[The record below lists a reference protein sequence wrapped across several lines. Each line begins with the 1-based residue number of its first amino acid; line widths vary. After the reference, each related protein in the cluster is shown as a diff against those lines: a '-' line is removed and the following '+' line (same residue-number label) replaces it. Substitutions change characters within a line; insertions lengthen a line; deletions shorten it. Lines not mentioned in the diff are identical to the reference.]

1 MKTICIVDDEEDL
14 VENLKLQ
21 LEQIKPE
28 WKIIGFSNGMD
39 ALKEIIAGNVDLVIT
54 DIAMPDISYH

>member
-21 LEQIKPE
+21 LEQIKP
-28 WKIIGFSNGMD
+28 
-39 ALKEIIAGNVDLVIT
+39 
-54 DIAMPDISYH
+54 

>member
-39 ALKEIIAGNVDLVIT
+39 ALKEIIAGNVD
-54 DIAMPDISYH
+54 

>member
-1 MKTICIVDDEEDL
+1 MKIICIVDDEEEL

-21 LEQIKPE
+21 LKQIKPDWE
-28 WKIIGFSNGMD
+28 ILGFSNGMD

-54 DIAMPDISYH
+54 DIAMPDMEL